1 MSNLVYH
8 YCSIESFTKIV
19 EGTSLKFSD
28 IKKSNDDREIELL
41 WQYYSEYIKKHS
53 NNANA
58 KCSFDFF
65 KNKQMDTTDFLVCC
79 FSNNKD
85 SLHLWNCYAD
95 KGVAIGFNKEKLVE
109 WSKTIAFFNN
119 GIYRCKNNNN
129 GFALCGDITY
139 YEKNNIESFVEEQCK
154 GIKLVVDKFNVIF
167 YNAPFCK
174 TNFWKEEQEWR
185 IVIPIIYSEKADFS
199 KVSDYIEEPNII
211 KIKAAPDLQFGFK
224 SYCLIPFETSAI
236 EEIVLAP
243 NCKANVSDII
253 KILKANGFYLTED
266 QIIKSNGSLR

>member
-1 MSNLVYH
+1 MNDLVYH
-8 YCSIESFTKIV
+8 YCSMESFTKIV
-19 EGTSLKFSD
+19 EGKSLKFSD
-28 IKKSNDDREIELL
+28 IKKSNDNREIELL
-41 WQYYSEYIKKHS
+41 WQCYSEYIEKNS

-58 KCSFDFF
+58 KRSSEFF
-65 KNKQMDTTDFLVCC
+65 KNKQMDATDFLVCC

-95 KGVAIGFNKEKLVE
+95 KGVAIGFNKEKLVA

-129 GFALCGDITY
+129 DFALCGDITY

-154 GIKLVVDKFNVIF
+154 GMDSVVDKFKDIF

-174 TNFWKEEQEWR
+174 MDFWKEEKEWR
-185 IVIPIIYSEKADFS
+185 IVLPIVYSEETYFP
-199 KVSDYIEEPNII
+199 KVPDYIEKPNII

-224 SYCLIPFETSAI
+224 SYCLVPFETSAI

-243 NCKANVSDII
+243 NCKANKSDIT

-266 QIIKSNGSLR
+266 QILKSNGSLR